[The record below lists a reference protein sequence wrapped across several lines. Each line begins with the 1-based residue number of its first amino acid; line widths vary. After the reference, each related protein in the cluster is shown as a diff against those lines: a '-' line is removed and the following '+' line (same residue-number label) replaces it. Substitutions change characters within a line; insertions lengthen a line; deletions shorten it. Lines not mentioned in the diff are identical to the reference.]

1 MSLHQ
6 TFIEPLTYAWMIK
19 GILIA
24 CLVSLAL
31 GLLGCFL
38 VLRRLSLMG
47 DALAH
52 TVLPGIVIAFL
63 ISNSRASLPLL
74 IGASVVGFIT
84 TLLINGIHLKSR
96 VKEDAAMGIVYSTL
110 FAIGVVLLTAFA
122 SHVDLDPDC
131 VLYGDLLGVP
141 EASIWVML
149 VVAGIIIVGI
159 ALFYKQ
165 LLVTAFDSQLA
176 NALGISSTWTHYIFM
191 GFLSLVLVTSF
202 EAVGSVLV
210 VAMLIAPGA
219 TALFWSDR
227 LPRMLVISGVLSIVS
242 AVSGLYISV
251 WLNCSPAGAIVCT
264 AFVFFVVSLLVS
276 PRYGMIARTWRA
288 RKLRRK
294 IVLENILKESVKVAA
309 HSESPIPLAELQ
321 ATLKMPA
328 GALLRG
334 CRRLEQ
340 RNEAILT
347 GTTVALT
354 PAGIV
359 EGERILRNHRLWEL
373 FLSREF
379 ELPEDHL
386 HRDADEIEHIMTPE
400 LAAALALHLD
410 DPTLDPHGKPIPPL
424 RTS

>member
-1 MSLHQ
+1 MSWHQ
-6 TFIEPLTYAWMIK
+6 LFIEPLSYAWMIK
-19 GILIA
+19 GLLIA

-52 TVLPGIVIAFL
+52 TVLPGIVVAFL

-74 IGASVVGFIT
+74 IGASVVGFVT

-110 FAIGVVLLTAFA
+110 FAIGVVLLTSFA

-141 EASIWVML
+141 ETSIWVML
-149 VVAGIIIVGI
+149 AVAGAIIIGI
-159 ALFYKQ
+159 ILFYKQ
-165 LLVTAFDSQLA
+165 LLITAFDAQLA
-176 NALGISSTWTHYIFM
+176 NALGISSSWTHYIFM

-227 LPRMLVISGVLSIVS
+227 LPRMLVIAGVLSIIS
-242 AVSGLYISV
+242 AVTGLYISV

-264 AFVFFVVSLLVS
+264 AFVFFIVSLLVS
-276 PRYGMIARTWRA
+276 PRHGLIARALRA
-288 RKLRRK
+288 ARLRRK
-294 IVLENILKESVKVAA
+294 IILENILKEAVKIADY
-309 HSESPIPLAELQ
+309 SESPIPFRTLQ
-321 ATLKMPA
+321 ATLKMPV

-334 CRRLEQ
+334 AKRLQQ
-340 RNEAILT
+340 RKEANLT
-347 GTTVALT
+347 DTTLALT
-354 PAGIV
+354 PTGIA

-386 HRDADEIEHIMTPE
+386 HRDAEEIEHIMTPE
-400 LAAALALHLD
+400 LAAALSVHLD
-410 DPTLDPHGKPIPPL
+410 DPRLDPHGKPIPPP
-424 RTS
+424 RSS

>member
-6 TFIEPLTYAWMIK
+6 MFIEPLTYAWMIK
-19 GILIA
+19 GLLIA

-141 EASIWVML
+141 ETSIWVML
-149 VVAGIIIVGI
+149 TVAGMIIVGI
-159 ALFYKQ
+159 ILFYKQ
-165 LLVTAFDSQLA
+165 LLITAFDAQLS
-176 NALGISSTWTHYIFM
+176 NALGISSAWTHYIFM

-227 LPRMLVISGVLSIVS
+227 LPRMLVIAGALSIVS

-264 AFVFFVVSLLVS
+264 AFIFFVVSLLVS
-276 PRYGMIARTWRA
+276 PRYGLIARALRA
-288 RKLRRK
+288 ARLRRK
-294 IVLENILKESVKVAA
+294 ILLENILKEAVKVADY
-309 HSESPIPLAELQ
+309 SESPIPLATLQ

-334 CRRLEQ
+334 SKRLQQ
-340 RNEAILT
+340 RKEATLT
-347 GTTVALT
+347 SSTLTLT
-354 PAGIV
+354 PAGIT

-386 HRDADEIEHIMTPE
+386 HRDADDIEHIMTPE
-400 LAAALALHLD
+400 LAAALAVHLD
-410 DPTLDPHGKPIPPL
+410 DPRLDPHGKPIPPS
-424 RTS
+424 RSN

>member
-1 MSLHQ
+1 MCIRDS
-6 TFIEPLTYAWMIK
+6 F
-19 GILIA
+19 
-24 CLVSLAL
+24 
-31 GLLGCFL
+31 
-38 VLRRLSLMG
+38 
-47 DALAH
+47 H
-52 TVLPGIVIAFL
+52 TVAIRENTGDRHHEHLSKVMPRPIAGL
-63 ISNSRASLPLL
+63 
-74 IGASVVGFIT
+74 
-84 TLLINGIHLKSR
+84 R

-141 EASIWVML
+141 ETSIWVML
-149 VVAGIIIVGI
+149 TVAGMIIVGI
-159 ALFYKQ
+159 ILFYKQ
-165 LLVTAFDSQLA
+165 LLITAFDAQLS
-176 NALGISSTWTHYIFM
+176 NALGISSAWTHYIFM

-227 LPRMLVISGVLSIVS
+227 LPRMLVIAGALSIVS

-264 AFVFFVVSLLVS
+264 AFIFFVVSLLVS
-276 PRYGMIARTWRA
+276 PRYGLIARALRA
-288 RKLRRK
+288 ARLRSK
-294 IVLENILKESVKVAA
+294 IVLENILKEAVKVADY
-309 HSESPIPLAELQ
+309 SESPIPLATLQ

-334 CRRLEQ
+334 SKRLQQ
-340 RNEAILT
+340 RKEATLT
-347 GTTVALT
+347 SSTLTLT
-354 PAGIV
+354 PAGIT

-386 HRDADEIEHIMTPE
+386 HRDADDIEHIMTPE
-400 LAAALALHLD
+400 LAAALAVHLD
-410 DPTLDPHGKPIPPL
+410 DPRLDPHGKPIPPS
-424 RTS
+424 RSN

>member
-6 TFIEPLTYAWMIK
+6 LLIEPLTYAWMIK
-19 GILIA
+19 GLLIA

-74 IGASVVGFIT
+74 IGASAIGFVT

-110 FAIGVVLLTAFA
+110 FAVGVVLLTAFA

-141 EASIWVML
+141 ETSIWVML
-149 VVAGIIIVGI
+149 AVAGLIIAGI

-176 NALGISSTWTHYIFM
+176 SALGISATWTHYIFM

-219 TALFWSDR
+219 TALFWADR
-227 LPRMLVISGVLSIVS
+227 LPRMLVIAGCVS
-242 AVSGLYISV
+242 VFSAICGLYISV

-264 AFVFFVVSLLVS
+264 AFLIFVVSLMFS
-276 PRYGMIARTWRA
+276 PRYGLIARAMRA
-288 RKLRRK
+288 QKLRRR
-294 IVLENILKESVKVAA
+294 IVLENILKECVKVADR
-309 HSESPIPLAELQ
+309 SETPVPLSILQ
-321 ATLKMPA
+321 STLKLPV
-328 GALLRG
+328 GAFTRG
-334 CRRLEQ
+334 CRHLQSRGEAVLSEQ
-340 RNEAILT
+340 TL
-347 GTTVALT
+347 ALT
-354 PAGIV
+354 KAGIA

-379 ELPEDHL
+379 ALPEDHL
-386 HRDADEIEHIMTPE
+386 HRDADEIEHIITPE
-400 LAAALALHLD
+400 IAAALAVHLN
-410 DPTLDPHGKPIPPL
+410 DPSFDPHGKPIPPVHGK
-424 RTS
+424 

>member
-6 TFIEPLTYAWMIK
+6 MFIEPLTYAWMIK
-19 GILIA
+19 GLLIA

-141 EASIWVML
+141 ETSIWVML
-149 VVAGIIIVGI
+149 TVAGMIIVGI
-159 ALFYKQ
+159 ILFYKQ
-165 LLVTAFDSQLA
+165 LLITAFDAQLS
-176 NALGISSTWTHYIFM
+176 NALGISSAWTHYIFM

-227 LPRMLVISGVLSIVS
+227 LPRMLVIAGALSIVS

-264 AFVFFVVSLLVS
+264 AFIFFVVSLLVS
-276 PRYGMIARTWRA
+276 PRYGLIARALRA
-288 RKLRRK
+288 ARLRRK
-294 IVLENILKESVKVAA
+294 ILLENILKEAVKVADY
-309 HSESPIPLAELQ
+309 SESPIPLATLQ

-334 CRRLEQ
+334 SKRLQQ
-340 RNEAILT
+340 RKEATLT
-347 GTTVALT
+347 SSTLTLT
-354 PAGIV
+354 PAGIA

-386 HRDADEIEHIMTPE
+386 HRDADDIEHIMTPE
-400 LAAALALHLD
+400 LAAALAVHLD
-410 DPTLDPHGKPIPPL
+410 DPRLDPHGKPIPPS
-424 RTS
+424 RSN

>member
-6 TFIEPLTYAWMIK
+6 MFIEPLTYAWMIK
-19 GILIA
+19 GLLIA

-74 IGASVVGFIT
+74 IGASAIGFVT

-141 EASIWVML
+141 ETSIWVML
-149 VVAGIIIVGI
+149 TVAGLIIAGI
-159 ALFYKQ
+159 TLFYKQ

-176 NALGISSTWTHYIFM
+176 TALGISATWTHYIFM

-219 TALFWSDR
+219 TALFWADR
-227 LPRMLVISGVLSIVS
+227 LPRMLVIAGFVS
-242 AVSGLYISV
+242 VSSAICGLYISV

-264 AFVFFVVSLLVS
+264 AFLIFVFSLLFS
-276 PRYGMIARTWRA
+276 PRHGLIARATRS
-288 RKLRRK
+288 RKLRRR
-294 IVLENILKESVKVAA
+294 IVLENILKECVKVADR
-309 HSESPIPLAELQ
+309 SESPVPLAELQ
-321 ATLKMPA
+321 STLKMPA
-328 GALLRG
+328 GVLLRG
-334 CRRLEQ
+334 CRRLQ
-340 RNEAILT
+340 GRGEAVLT
-347 GTTVALT
+347 QQALALT
-354 PAGIV
+354 KAGIA

-379 ELPEDHL
+379 ALPEDHL
-386 HRDADEIEHIMTPE
+386 HRDADEIEHIITPE
-400 LAAALALHLD
+400 IAAALALHLN
-410 DPTLDPHGKPIPPL
+410 DPSLDPHGKPIPPMQDK
-424 RTS
+424 